1 MGKRSTQ
8 LQSNRMPSLTG
19 NSFDPNKDIPDLSGK
34 TFVITGGTAGIGYG
48 ITAHILQHNPSKIF
62 LLSNKEEHAEE
73 AQHDL
78 QKYGDTTK
86 VHWMKCNLQDL
97 KQVDEVAKNL
107 RDTLDQLDGLIL
119 NAGVGVGVYK
129 ETADGIDSHMQ
140 VNVISQFHLML
151 MLLPILQ
158 KTPGSRLALQSSELH
173 RPVNSVEQDSKVRF
187 ESLQELNRDI
197 GAMNLYNRTKF
208 AQILVVKALE
218 RRKKAGQLGFKG
230 GPQGK
235 SPWTNATHPGGVK
248 TDQQDQAVEAYGTM
262 GKLGVMAVRPF
273 MKDPVDEG
281 CRPILF
287 AATSPA
293 IVDEDIWGQYIVPD
307 RKVTDPSKDTND
319 DVLQENLWKL
329 SMQLLSEKVGPL
341 PYA

>member
-1 MGKRSTQ
+1 M
-8 LQSNRMPSLTG
+8 
-19 NSFDPNKDIPDLSGK
+19 
-34 TFVITGGTAGIGYG
+34 
-48 ITAHILQHNPSKIF
+48 
-62 LLSNKEEHAEE
+62 
-73 AQHDL
+73 
-78 QKYGDTTK
+78 
-86 VHWMKCNLQDL
+86 
-97 KQVDEVAKNL
+97 AKNL